1 MLLVGRDTEQ
11 QAIDGLLDGA
21 RGERSAVLVLRG
33 EPGIGKSALLEYAAG
48 AAGGMRLL
56 RCVGI
61 EAEHELPFAGVHQL
75 VRAHVGL
82 VDRLPAPQATAL
94 RSALGLSFDGVQDRF
109 LVSLGVLSLLAEV
122 CDDGPVLC
130 LVDDAQWLDRPSAD
144 ALVFAAR
151 RFQAEPIALLF
162 AARDGDPRRFDAPG
176 LDELALAPLDEQDAH
191 ALLATRLEGA
201 SAPADV
207 VAKLVTTARG
217 NPLALLELPAAL
229 STEQLAGVE
238 PILGPPPVRG
248 AVEAAFGD
256 RVTGLPDGARL
267 TLLVAALD
275 EGSDLDT
282 VERAAGRLGGST
294 ADLEPAERAG
304 LVRVDG
310 EVAFRH
316 PLVRSAVYR
325 RATRAERRA
334 AHEALAAVLS
344 DPVRGTWH
352 RALVADRADEQ
363 LAAELDAAAGQAVGR
378 GAHASAAAAF
388 ERAAELTEVPAR
400 KGRRLRCA
408 AQAGFGAGR
417 LDAALALAER
427 AQPLIRDPVDAAEL
441 DLMRLRVATSRGSP
455 SEAYPLLVGA
465 MPTITE
471 IQPDRAVLLA
481 IAMVVVSSMAGWPER
496 GIADARDAIARIDS
510 EGEAHRFMSAFLDG
524 ATALLDDE
532 AAAAAPCMAE
542 ANAIS
547 DGVEG
552 EGLLSMPGLTNVY
565 IGDLARARA
574 CFDRSAGKAR
584 AAGLIADVTG
594 AAPLIAWIDVWERRA
609 AAAEATIAEGLTL
622 TRQLGFQN
630 QETLLLAD
638 LARVDALRGRE
649 AACREHA
656 SDALGRALANGLNPG
671 TNVARLALA
680 ELELGLGR
688 PRDALEHLDALHP
701 TPFPPVAFLA
711 APDVVDAA
719 VRLGE
724 PGRAAAAVDRLEAWA
739 PVSPSPMVHGMV
751 ARCRGVLADDID
763 EAEHAFRAA
772 LDLEASGVP
781 PFERARTQ
789 LSYGERLR
797 RERRKTDARAQLR
810 DALGTFEAIGAEL
823 WAERARGE
831 LRATGETAR
840 RRDASTVDELTPQE
854 LRIAQ
859 LVGAGA
865 SNREVGAQLFVSPKT
880 VEYHLRKV
888 FLKLGV
894 ASRVEL
900 ANVRLGGPDEGS
912 D

>member
-21 RGERSAVLVLRG
+21 RVERSAVLVLRG

-48 AAGGMRLL
+48 AAEGMRLL

-82 VDRLPAPQATAL
+82 VDRLPAPQAAAL

-122 CDDGPVLC
+122 CDEGPVLC
-130 LVDDAQWLDRPSAD
+130 LVDDAQWLDRPSAE

-151 RFQAEPIALLF
+151 RFQAEPIAMLF

-176 LDELALAPLDEQDAH
+176 LDELALEPLGQEDAH
-191 ALLATRLEGA
+191 ALLATRVEEA
-201 SAPADV
+201 APADV
-207 VAKLVTTARG
+207 VETLVTTARG

-256 RVTGLPDGARL
+256 RVAALPEGSRL

-275 EGSDLDT
+275 EGSDVDT

-352 RALVADRADEQ
+352 RALVADRADEA

-388 ERAAELTEVPAR
+388 ERAAELTEIPAR

-417 LDAALALAER
+417 LDAALAIAER

-481 IAMVVVSSMAGWPER
+481 IAMVIVSSMAGWPER
-496 GIADARDAIARIDS
+496 GIADAAEAITRIDS
-510 EGEAHRFMSAFLDG
+510 DGGPYRFMSAFVAG
-524 ATALLDDE
+524 ATALLDGE
-532 AAAAAPCMAE
+532 TAVAGRLLAE
-542 ANAIS
+542 ANAIA
-547 DGVEG
+547 DDVEG
-552 EGLLSMPGLTNVY
+552 EGLLSMHGLTNIYV
-565 IGDLARARA
+565 GDLARAREA
-574 CFDRSAGKAR
+574 FDRHVAQAR
-584 AAGLIADVTG
+584 AAGLIADFTG
-594 AAPLIAWIDVWERRA
+594 VSPLSAHVDVWERRA
-609 AAAEATIAEGLTL
+609 AAAEATISEGLTL
-622 TRQLGFQN
+622 TRQLAFQN
-630 QETLLLAD
+630 QETLLLAE

-656 SDALGRALANGLNPG
+656 SEALRRALANGLNPA
-671 TNVARLALA
+671 TNIARLALA

-688 PRDALEHLDALHP
+688 TREALEHLDALHP

-711 APDVVDAA
+711 TPDVVDAA
-719 VRLGE
+719 VRRGE
-724 PGRAAAAVDRLEAWA
+724 PDRAAAAFDRLEAWA

-772 LDLEASGVP
+772 LDLQASGAT

-789 LSYGERLR
+789 LAYGERLR
-797 RERRKTDARAQLR
+797 RSRRKTDARTQLR
-810 DALGTFEAIGAEL
+810 DALGTFEGLGAGL

-840 RRDASTVDELTPQE
+840 RRDASTVDDLTPQE

>member
-21 RGERSAVLVLRG
+21 RVERSAVLVLRG

-48 AAGGMRLL
+48 AAEGMRLL

-82 VDRLPAPQATAL
+82 VDRLPAPQAAAL

-122 CDDGPVLC
+122 CDEGPVLC
-130 LVDDAQWLDRPSAD
+130 LVDDAQWLDRPSAE

-151 RFQAEPIALLF
+151 RFQAEPIAMLF

-176 LDELALAPLDEQDAH
+176 LDELALEPLGQEDAH
-191 ALLATRLEGA
+191 ALLATRVEEA
-201 SAPADV
+201 APADV
-207 VAKLVTTARG
+207 VETLVTTARG

-256 RVTGLPDGARL
+256 RVAALPEGSRL

-275 EGSDLDT
+275 EGSDVDT

-352 RALVADRADEQ
+352 RALVADRADEA

-388 ERAAELTEVPAR
+388 ERAAELTEIPAR

-417 LDAALALAER
+417 LDAALAIAER

-481 IAMVVVSSMAGWPER
+481 IAMVIVSSMAGWPER
-496 GIADARDAIARIDS
+496 GIADAAEAITRIDS
-510 EGEAHRFMSAFLDG
+510 DGGPYRFMSAFVAG
-524 ATALLDDE
+524 ATALLDGE
-532 AAAAAPCMAE
+532 TAVAGRLLAE
-542 ANAIS
+542 ANAIA
-547 DGVEG
+547 DDVAG
-552 EGLLSMPGLTNVY
+552 EGLLSMHGLTNIYV
-565 IGDLARARA
+565 GDLARAREA
-574 CFDRSAGKAR
+574 FDRHVAQAR
-584 AAGLIADVTG
+584 AAGLIADFTG
-594 AAPLIAWIDVWERRA
+594 VSPLSAHVDVWERRA
-609 AAAEATIAEGLTL
+609 AAAEATISEGLTL
-622 TRQLGFQN
+622 TRQLAFQN
-630 QETLLLAD
+630 QETLLLAE

-656 SDALGRALANGLNPG
+656 SEALRRALANGLNPA
-671 TNVARLALA
+671 TNIARLALA

-688 PRDALEHLDALHP
+688 TREALEHLDALHP

-711 APDVVDAA
+711 TPDVVDAA
-719 VRLGE
+719 VRRGE
-724 PGRAAAAVDRLEAWA
+724 PDRAAAAFDRLEAWA

-772 LDLEASGVP
+772 LDLQASGAT

-789 LSYGERLR
+789 LAYGERLR
-797 RERRKTDARAQLR
+797 RERRKTDARTQLR
-810 DALGTFEAIGAEL
+810 DALGTFEGLGAEL

-840 RRDASTVDELTPQE
+840 RRDASTVDDLTPQE

>member
-21 RGERSAVLVLRG
+21 RVERSAVLVLRG

-48 AAGGMRLL
+48 AAEGMRLL

-82 VDRLPAPQATAL
+82 VDRLPAPQAAAL

-122 CDDGPVLC
+122 CDEGPVLC
-130 LVDDAQWLDRPSAD
+130 LVDDAQWLDRPSAE

-151 RFQAEPIALLF
+151 RFQAEPIAMLF

-176 LDELALAPLDEQDAH
+176 LDELALEPLGQEDAH
-191 ALLATRLEGA
+191 ALLATRVEDA
-201 SAPADV
+201 APADV
-207 VAKLVTTARG
+207 VETLVTTARG

-256 RVTGLPDGARL
+256 RVAALPEGSRL

-275 EGSDLDT
+275 EGSDVDT

-352 RALVADRADEQ
+352 RALVADRADEA

-388 ERAAELTEVPAR
+388 ERAAELTEIPAR

-417 LDAALALAER
+417 LDAALAIAER

-481 IAMVVVSSMAGWPER
+481 IAMVIVSSMAGWPER
-496 GIADARDAIARIDS
+496 GIADAAEAITRIDS
-510 EGEAHRFMSAFLDG
+510 DGGPYRFMSAFVAG
-524 ATALLDDE
+524 ATALLDGE
-532 AAAAAPCMAE
+532 TAVAGRLLAE
-542 ANAIS
+542 ANAIA
-547 DGVEG
+547 DDVEG
-552 EGLLSMPGLTNVY
+552 EGLLSMHGLTNIYV
-565 IGDLARARA
+565 GDLARAREA
-574 CFDRSAGKAR
+574 FDRHVAQAR
-584 AAGLIADVTG
+584 AAGLIADFTG
-594 AAPLIAWIDVWERRA
+594 VSPLSAHVDVWERRA
-609 AAAEATIAEGLTL
+609 AAAEATISEGLTL
-622 TRQLGFQN
+622 TRQLAFQN
-630 QETLLLAD
+630 QETLLLAE

-656 SDALGRALANGLNPG
+656 SEALRRALANGLNPA
-671 TNVARLALA
+671 TNIARLALA

-688 PRDALEHLDALHP
+688 TREALEHLDALHP

-711 APDVVDAA
+711 TPDVVDAA
-719 VRLGE
+719 VRRGE
-724 PGRAAAAVDRLEAWA
+724 PDRAAAAFDRLEAWA

-772 LDLEASGVP
+772 LDLQASGAT

-789 LSYGERLR
+789 LAYGERLR
-797 RERRKTDARAQLR
+797 RERRKTDARTQLR
-810 DALGTFEAIGAEL
+810 DALGTFEGLGAEL

-840 RRDASTVDELTPQE
+840 RRDASTVDDLTPQE

>member
-21 RGERSAVLVLRG
+21 RVERSAVLVLRG

-48 AAGGMRLL
+48 AAEGMRLL

-82 VDRLPAPQATAL
+82 VDRLPAPQAAAL

-122 CDDGPVLC
+122 CDEGPVLC
-130 LVDDAQWLDRPSAD
+130 LVDDAQWLDRPSAE

-151 RFQAEPIALLF
+151 RFQAEPIAMLF

-176 LDELALAPLDEQDAH
+176 LDELALEPLGQEDAH
-191 ALLATRLEGA
+191 ALLATRVEEA
-201 SAPADV
+201 APADV
-207 VAKLVTTARG
+207 VETLVTTARG

-256 RVTGLPDGARL
+256 RVAALPEGSRL

-275 EGSDLDT
+275 EGSDVDT

-352 RALVADRADEQ
+352 RALVADRADEA

-388 ERAAELTEVPAR
+388 ERAAELTEIPAR

-417 LDAALALAER
+417 LDAALAIAER

-481 IAMVVVSSMAGWPER
+481 IAMVIVSSMAGWPER
-496 GIADARDAIARIDS
+496 GIADAAEAITRIDS
-510 EGEAHRFMSAFLDG
+510 DGGPYRFMSAFVAG
-524 ATALLDDE
+524 ATALLDGE
-532 AAAAAPCMAE
+532 TAVAGRLLAE
-542 ANAIS
+542 ANAIA
-547 DGVEG
+547 DDVEG
-552 EGLLSMPGLTNVY
+552 EGLLSMHGLTNIYV
-565 IGDLARARA
+565 GDLARAREA
-574 CFDRSAGKAR
+574 FDRHVAQAR
-584 AAGLIADVTG
+584 AAGLIADFTG
-594 AAPLIAWIDVWERRA
+594 VSPLSAHVDVWERRA
-609 AAAEATIAEGLTL
+609 AAAEATISEGLTL
-622 TRQLGFQN
+622 TRQLAFQN
-630 QETLLLAD
+630 QETLLLAE

-656 SDALGRALANGLNPG
+656 SEALRRALANGLNPA
-671 TNVARLALA
+671 TNIARLALA

-688 PRDALEHLDALHP
+688 TREALEHLDALHP

-711 APDVVDAA
+711 TPDVVDAA
-719 VRLGE
+719 VRRGE
-724 PGRAAAAVDRLEAWA
+724 PDRAAAAFDRLEAWA

-772 LDLEASGVP
+772 LDLQASGAT

-789 LSYGERLR
+789 LAYGERLR
-797 RERRKTDARAQLR
+797 RERRKTDARTQLR
-810 DALGTFEAIGAEL
+810 DALGTFEGLGAEL

-840 RRDASTVDELTPQE
+840 RRDASTVDDLTPQE

>member
-21 RGERSAVLVLRG
+21 RVERSAVLVLRG

-48 AAGGMRLL
+48 AAEGMRLL

-82 VDRLPAPQATAL
+82 VDRLPAPQAAAL

-122 CDDGPVLC
+122 CDEGPVLC

-151 RFQAEPIALLF
+151 RFQAEPIAMLF

-176 LDELALAPLDEQDAH
+176 LDELALEPLGQEDAH
-191 ALLATRLEGA
+191 ALLATRVEEA
-201 SAPADV
+201 APADV
-207 VAKLVTTARG
+207 VETLVTTARG

-256 RVTGLPDGARL
+256 RVAALPEGSRL

-275 EGSDLDT
+275 EGSDVDT

-352 RALVADRADEQ
+352 RALVADRADEA

-388 ERAAELTEVPAR
+388 ERAAELTEIPAR

-417 LDAALALAER
+417 LDAALAIAER

-481 IAMVVVSSMAGWPER
+481 IAMVIVSSMAGWPER
-496 GIADARDAIARIDS
+496 GIADAAEAITRIDS
-510 EGEAHRFMSAFLDG
+510 DGGPYRFMSAFVAG
-524 ATALLDDE
+524 ATALLDGE
-532 AAAAAPCMAE
+532 TAVAGRLLAE
-542 ANAIS
+542 ANAIA
-547 DGVEG
+547 DDVEG
-552 EGLLSMPGLTNVY
+552 EGLLSMHGLTNIYV
-565 IGDLARARA
+565 GDLARAREA
-574 CFDRSAGKAR
+574 FDRHVAQAR
-584 AAGLIADVTG
+584 AAGLIADFTG
-594 AAPLIAWIDVWERRA
+594 VSPLSAHVDVWERRA
-609 AAAEATIAEGLTL
+609 AAAEATISEGLTL
-622 TRQLGFQN
+622 TRQLAFQN
-630 QETLLLAD
+630 QETLLLAE

-656 SDALGRALANGLNPG
+656 SEALRRALANGLNPA
-671 TNVARLALA
+671 TNIARLALA

-688 PRDALEHLDALHP
+688 TREALEHLDALHP

-711 APDVVDAA
+711 TPDVVDAA
-719 VRLGE
+719 VRRGE
-724 PGRAAAAVDRLEAWA
+724 PDRAAAAFDRLEAWA

-772 LDLEASGVP
+772 LDLQASGAT

-789 LSYGERLR
+789 LAYGERLR
-797 RERRKTDARAQLR
+797 RERRKTDARTQLR
-810 DALGTFEAIGAEL
+810 DALGTFEGLRAGL

-840 RRDASTVDELTPQE
+840 RRDASTVDDLTPQE

>member
-21 RGERSAVLVLRG
+21 RVERSAVLVLRG

-48 AAGGMRLL
+48 AAEGMRLL

-82 VDRLPAPQATAL
+82 VDRLPAPQAAAL

-122 CDDGPVLC
+122 CDEGPVLC
-130 LVDDAQWLDRPSAD
+130 LVDDAQWLDRPSAE

-151 RFQAEPIALLF
+151 RFQAEPIAMLF

-176 LDELALAPLDEQDAH
+176 LDELALEPLGQEDAH
-191 ALLATRLEGA
+191 ALLATRVEEA
-201 SAPADV
+201 APADV
-207 VAKLVTTARG
+207 VETLVTTARG

-256 RVTGLPDGARL
+256 RVAALPEGSRL

-275 EGSDLDT
+275 EGSDVDT

-352 RALVADRADEQ
+352 RALVADRADEA

-388 ERAAELTEVPAR
+388 ERAAELTEIPAR

-417 LDAALALAER
+417 LDAALAIAER

-481 IAMVVVSSMAGWPER
+481 IAMVIVSSMAGWPER
-496 GIADARDAIARIDS
+496 GIADAAEAITRIDS
-510 EGEAHRFMSAFLDG
+510 DGGPYRFMSAFVAG
-524 ATALLDDE
+524 ATALLDGE
-532 AAAAAPCMAE
+532 TAVAGRLLAE
-542 ANAIS
+542 ANAIA
-547 DGVEG
+547 DDVEG
-552 EGLLSMPGLTNVY
+552 EGLLSMHGLTNIYV
-565 IGDLARARA
+565 GDLARAREA
-574 CFDRSAGKAR
+574 FDRHVAQAR
-584 AAGLIADVTG
+584 AAGLIADFTG
-594 AAPLIAWIDVWERRA
+594 VSPLSAHVDVWERRA
-609 AAAEATIAEGLTL
+609 AAAEATISEGLTL
-622 TRQLGFQN
+622 TRQLAFQN
-630 QETLLLAD
+630 QETLLLAE

-656 SDALGRALANGLNPG
+656 SEALRRALANGLNPA
-671 TNVARLALA
+671 TNIARLALA

-688 PRDALEHLDALHP
+688 TREALEHLDALHP

-711 APDVVDAA
+711 TPDVVDAA
-719 VRLGE
+719 VRRGE
-724 PGRAAAAVDRLEAWA
+724 PDRAAAAFDRLEAWA

-772 LDLEASGVP
+772 LDLQASGAT

-789 LSYGERLR
+789 LAYGERLR
-797 RERRKTDARAQLR
+797 RERRKTDARTQLR
-810 DALGTFEAIGAEL
+810 DALGTFEGLGAGL

-840 RRDASTVDELTPQE
+840 RRDASTVDDLTPQE